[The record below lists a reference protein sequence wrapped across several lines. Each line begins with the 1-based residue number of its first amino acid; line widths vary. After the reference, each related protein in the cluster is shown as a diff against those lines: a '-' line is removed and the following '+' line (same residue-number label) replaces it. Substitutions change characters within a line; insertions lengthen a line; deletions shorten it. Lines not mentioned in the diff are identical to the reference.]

1 MMECRR
7 GDIYFVD
14 FGRDTESNLQCGI
27 RPALVVSNNRANEN
41 SPVITVIPLTARTYK
56 RPHFPTHVLIPKTS
70 GTGLARNS
78 MALAEQVSTI
88 DKSASWRKKV
98 ALPIWGLW
106 QRSRRLFRY
115 RSGLW
120 RDIIERFTFR
130 DAVGMIIAMKK

>member
-1 MMECRR
+1 MECRR

-14 FGRDTESNLQCGI
+14 FGRDTESSLQCGI

-78 MALAEQVSTI
+78 MGCSHFEIEQ
-88 DKSASWRKKV
+88 
-98 ALPIWGLW
+98 
-106 QRSRRLFRY
+106 
-115 RSGLW
+115 
-120 RDIIERFTFR
+120 
-130 DAVGMIIAMKK
+130 AVGDFHRRRQKQGTVTDLGIMEAVTKALQIQIGAVERYN

>member
-1 MMECRR
+1 MECRR
-7 GDIYFVD
+7 GDTYFVN

-56 RPHFPTHVLIPKTS
+56 KPHFPTHVLIPKTF

-88 DKSASWRKKV
+88 DKSCLMEKTGTITDIKIMTEV
-98 ALPIWGLW
+98 TKALQIQIGAVE
-106 QRSRRLFRY
+106 RY
-115 RSGLW
+115 N
-120 RDIIERFTFR
+120 
-130 DAVGMIIAMKK
+130 

>member
-14 FGRDTESNLQCGI
+14 FGRDTESSLQCGI

-41 SPVITVIPLTARTYK
+41 SPVITVIPLTGRTYK

-88 DKSASWRKKV
+88 DKSCLMEKKGSV
-98 ALPIWGLW
+98 TDQQVMTAVTKALQIQIGAVE
-106 QRSRRLFRY
+106 RY
-115 RSGLW
+115 N
-120 RDIIERFTFR
+120 
-130 DAVGMIIAMKK
+130 

>member
-1 MMECRR
+1 MECRR

-88 DKSASWRKKV
+88 DKSYLMEKKGV
-98 ALPIWGLW
+98 EALTGRGSVPDM
-106 QRSRRLFRY
+106 SRPR
-115 RSGLW
+115 
-120 RDIIERFTFR
+120 RFE
-130 DAVGMIIAMKK
+130 IAGCINRFVK

>member
-56 RPHFPTHVLIPKTS
+56 RPNFPTHVLIPKAS

-78 MALAEQVSTI
+78 MA
-88 DKSASWRKKV
+88 DKSCLMEKKGAV
-98 ALPIWGLW
+98 TDVGIMAAVTKALQIQIG
-106 QRSRRLFRY
+106 
-115 RSGLW
+115 
-120 RDIIERFTFR
+120 
-130 DAVGMIIAMKK
+130 AVEQYN